1 MPTRIVFNSIGFI
14 FQVTDGSINH
24 QIIGCIGW
32 LTDAFYNIFTNYLLL
47 NIMKKKIEKYTGD
60 KTYMFPNGAIAT
72 KEAVLKQFPA
82 ALTFVHFVETDEN
95 GEIMWAF
102 QNLSAMRT
110 MYEIDSSLSED
121 EALAKIEE
129 IINTPPPEP
138 EPSAE
143 ERMAAAMEF
152 QNLMSL

>member
-1 MPTRIVFNSIGFI
+1 
-14 FQVTDGSINH
+14 
-24 QIIGCIGW
+24 
-32 LTDAFYNIFTNYLLL
+32 
-47 NIMKKKIEKYTGD
+47 MKKKIEKYTGD

-82 ALTFVHFVETDEN
+82 ALSFVHFVETDEN

-110 MYEIDSSLSED
+110 MYEIDSSLSEE

-129 IINTPPPEP
+129 IINTPPAEP

>member
-1 MPTRIVFNSIGFI
+1 
-14 FQVTDGSINH
+14 
-24 QIIGCIGW
+24 
-32 LTDAFYNIFTNYLLL
+32 
-47 NIMKKKIEKYTGD
+47 MKKKIEKYTGD

-82 ALTFVHFVETDEN
+82 ALSFVHFVETDEN

-110 MYEIDSSLSED
+110 MYEIDSSLSEED
-121 EALAKIEE
+121 ALKKIEE

>member
-1 MPTRIVFNSIGFI
+1 
-14 FQVTDGSINH
+14 
-24 QIIGCIGW
+24 
-32 LTDAFYNIFTNYLLL
+32 
-47 NIMKKKIEKYTGD
+47 MKKVEKYTGN

-110 MYEIDSSLSED
+110 MYKIDSSLSEED
-121 EALAKIEE
+121 ALKKIEE

>member
-1 MPTRIVFNSIGFI
+1 
-14 FQVTDGSINH
+14 
-24 QIIGCIGW
+24 
-32 LTDAFYNIFTNYLLL
+32 
-47 NIMKKKIEKYTGD
+47 MKKKIEKYTGD

-82 ALTFVHFVETDEN
+82 ALSFVHFVETDEN

-110 MYEIDSSLSED
+110 MYEIDSSLSEE
-121 EALAKIEE
+121 EALKKIEG

>member
-1 MPTRIVFNSIGFI
+1 
-14 FQVTDGSINH
+14 
-24 QIIGCIGW
+24 
-32 LTDAFYNIFTNYLLL
+32 
-47 NIMKKKIEKYTGD
+47 MKKKIEKYTGD

-82 ALTFVHFVETDEN
+82 ALSFVHFVETDEN

-110 MYEIDSSLSED
+110 MYEIDSSLSEE
-121 EALAKIEE
+121 EALRKIEE
-129 IINTPPPEP
+129 IINTPPAEP

>member
-1 MPTRIVFNSIGFI
+1 MKVRTGV
-14 FQVTDGSINH
+14 NH
-24 QIIGCIGW
+24 KGK
-32 LTDAFYNIFTNYLLL
+32 N
-47 NIMKKKIEKYTGD
+47 MKKKIEKYTGD

-82 ALTFVHFVETDEN
+82 ALTFVHFVETDES
-95 GEIMWAF
+95 GEVMWAF

-110 MYEIDSSLSED
+110 MYEIDSSLSEE

-129 IINTPPPEP
+129 IINTPPAEP

>member
-1 MPTRIVFNSIGFI
+1 
-14 FQVTDGSINH
+14 
-24 QIIGCIGW
+24 
-32 LTDAFYNIFTNYLLL
+32 
-47 NIMKKKIEKYTGD
+47 MKKKIEKYTGD

-82 ALTFVHFVETDEN
+82 ALSFAHFVETDEN

-110 MYEIDSSLSED
+110 MYEIDSSLSEE

-152 QNLMSL
+152 QNMMSL

>member
-1 MPTRIVFNSIGFI
+1 
-14 FQVTDGSINH
+14 
-24 QIIGCIGW
+24 
-32 LTDAFYNIFTNYLLL
+32 
-47 NIMKKKIEKYTGD
+47 MKKKIEKYTGE

-82 ALTFVHFVETDEN
+82 ALSFVHFVETDEN

-110 MYEIDSSLSED
+110 MYEIDSSLSEED
-121 EALAKIEE
+121 ALKKIEE

>member
-1 MPTRIVFNSIGFI
+1 
-14 FQVTDGSINH
+14 
-24 QIIGCIGW
+24 
-32 LTDAFYNIFTNYLLL
+32 
-47 NIMKKKIEKYTGD
+47 MKKVERYAGD

-72 KEAVLKQFPA
+72 KEVVLKKFPA
-82 ALTFVHFVETDEN
+82 ALTFTHFVETDEN
-95 GEIMWAF
+95 GEVMWAF

-110 MYEIDSSLSED
+110 IYKIDSSLSED
-121 EALAKIEE
+121 EALAKIQE